1 LIYFIF
7 LFIYII
13 IYLFIYQLVGNNNNT
28 SPTVSSPSL
37 DEDMRALKRRLIDES
52 SCLRT
57 ADARLIIAMED
68 IGTRYRPQHISML
81 KSMRLYFAH
90 HMLGYLDLMLVYDT
104 ASKNTTNGSSAS
116 KNTTNGSFE
125 SSYCRNQWYVV
136 NSNNSFPSNASSPL
150 LSTADDAVDDADGAA
165 MMMIPIA
172 GIDMGSRKY
181 GVVSLH
187 YRASDEQRMM
197 ATKNWEPQSWT
208 KLIEGIQYMYSMY

>member
-1 LIYFIF
+1 
-7 LFIYII
+7 
-13 IYLFIYQLVGNNNNT
+13 
-28 SPTVSSPSL
+28 
-37 DEDMRALKRRLIDES
+37 MRALKRRLIDES

-57 ADARLIIAMED
+57 AGARLIIAIED
-68 IGTRYRPQHISML
+68 IATRYRPQHISML

-116 KNTTNGSFE
+116 KNTTTGSFE

-136 NSNNSFPSNASSPL
+136 NISNSFPSNASSPL
-150 LSTADDAVDDADGAA
+150 LPTDAV

-187 YRASDEQRMM
+187 YRASDQQRMM
-197 ATKNWEPQSWT
+197 TTKNWEPQSWT
-208 KLIEGIQYMYSMY
+208 KLIEGIQYVYVQYVLM

>member
-1 LIYFIF
+1 LIY
-7 LFIYII
+7 LYNN
-13 IYLFIYQLVGNNNNT
+13 YLFIYQFVGNNNNT
-28 SPTVSSPSL
+28 SPTVSSLSM

-57 ADARLIIAMED
+57 AGARLIIAIED
-68 IGTRYRPQHISML
+68 IATRYRPQHISML

-104 ASKNTTNGSSAS
+104 ASKNTTNG
-116 KNTTNGSFE
+116 GFE

-136 NSNNSFPSNASSPL
+136 NSSNSFPTNASSPL
-150 LSTADDAVDDADGAA
+150 FPTDDDDATDDAV

-187 YRASDEQRMM
+187 YRASDQQRMM
-197 ATKNWEPQSWT
+197 TTKNWEPQSWT
-208 KLIEGIQYMYSMY
+208 KLIEGIQYVYVQYVLM

>member
-1 LIYFIF
+1 
-7 LFIYII
+7 
-13 IYLFIYQLVGNNNNT
+13 
-28 SPTVSSPSL
+28 
-37 DEDMRALKRRLIDES
+37 
-52 SCLRT
+52 
-57 ADARLIIAMED
+57 
-68 IGTRYRPQHISML
+68 ML

-116 KNTTNGSFE
+116 KNTTNGGFE

-136 NSNNSFPSNASSPL
+136 NNSNSFPTNASSPL
-150 LSTADDAVDDADGAA
+150 LPTDDDDASDDAV

-187 YRASDEQRMM
+187 YRASDQQKMM
-197 ATKNWEPQSWT
+197 TTKNWEPQSWT
-208 KLIEGIQYMYSMY
+208 KLIEGIQYVYVQYVLM

>member
-1 LIYFIF
+1 M
-7 LFIYII
+7 
-13 IYLFIYQLVGNNNNT
+13 
-28 SPTVSSPSL
+28 

-57 ADARLIIAMED
+57 AGARLIIAIED
-68 IGTRYRPQHISML
+68 IATRYRPQHISML

-116 KNTTNGSFE
+116 KNTTNGGFE
-125 SSYCRNQWYVV
+125 SRYCRNQWYVV
-136 NSNNSFPSNASSPL
+136 NSNDSFPTNASSPL
-150 LSTADDAVDDADGAA
+150 FPTDDDAADDAVM

-187 YRASDEQRMM
+187 YRESDQQRMM
-197 ATKNWEPQSWT
+197 TTKNWEPQSWT
-208 KLIEGIQYMYSMY
+208 KLIEGIQYVYVQYVLMYAT